1 MVSHGIT
8 HIDWE
13 YIENGIRFRQKATGF
28 TFDPTSWHFCD
39 QWEIYR
45 VGSAEL
51 KVSKEDVVRIAKQAC
66 KNFAYMVAI
75 GNGSKM
81 VVGNFTILD
90 EPLSVSLA
98 TDYRG
103 NDYYTLYP
111 FWQVFLCLDKVY
123 PGGITGLRVNIW
135 ADTGEVIGI
144 CPTGSLAPPPT
155 QNSQEEVTGSV
166 S

>member
-13 YIENGIRFRQKATGF
+13 YIENDIRFRQKATGF

-81 VVGNFTILD
+81 VVGNFTILE

-111 FWQVFLCLDKVY
+111 F
-123 PGGITGLRVNIW
+123 
-135 ADTGEVIGI
+135 
-144 CPTGSLAPPPT
+144 
-155 QNSQEEVTGSV
+155 
-166 S
+166 